1 MKKLTLET
9 FNQLVTE
16 AGIKPRLKSELRFV
30 QSTENLSD
38 EEWDDRELLAITD
51 RNGNKGLLLV
61 ALDDDLYAL
70 PYELKSGITSSS
82 TGRSQSIICDFCQTW
97 QYGNKSGSI
106 NFTKDRTSSVSY
118 LCCEDLKCS
127 MHVRTKTPEAHTSR
141 AQLRE
146 NLSNE
151 QRVERLK
158 GRMREFI
165 SGLPVKPL
173 HF

>member
-1 MKKLTLET
+1 MKKLTLDT
-9 FNQLVTE
+9 FNQLIDT
-16 AGIKPRLKSELRFV
+16 AGIKPRLKSELRFI
-30 QSTENLSD
+30 QSTEKLSD
-38 EEWDDRELLAITD
+38 EEWADRELLHISD
-51 RNGNKGLLLV
+51 RNGNKGVLLV
-61 ALDDDLYAL
+61 VLDEDVYVL

-106 NFTKDRTSSVSY
+106 SFAKDRTSSVSY

-127 MHVRTKTPEAHTSR
+127 MHVRTKTLESHTSR

-146 NLSNE
+146 NLSIE

-158 GRMREFI
+158 LRMKDFMN
-165 SGLPVKPL
+165 GLPVEPL